1 MTFEEFKKHYLGS
14 SKIDTPEILA
24 ICESQFKRHLLSI
37 DDQNYFEPFE
47 FRSGD
52 DMSSRYEQNLRAI
65 LPFDNIQENQL
76 SFLIKPS
83 FDPESLLMIEKHLD
97 NYILSYTTLTT
108 NYWYVFYADN
118 KMTDIEKR
126 VSKAELR
133 ADIGDKLFSLLDN
146 AIIEARQPKAGM
158 AVLDGTA
165 FQLSRMLNGKKI
177 CVFKH
182 SPGQGSKTANIID
195 ILLYLT
201 DNIKSLDNATI
212 ATIEKQIDALIL

>member
-24 ICESQFKRHLLSI
+24 ICESQYKRHLLSI
-37 DDQNYFEPFE
+37 EDQNYFEPFE

-52 DMSSRYEQNLRAI
+52 DMSGIYEQNLRAI
-65 LPFDNIQENQL
+65 LPFDNIKENQL

-83 FDPESLLMIEKHLD
+83 FEPESLLMIEKNLD
-97 NYILSYTTLTT
+97 NYFLSYTTLST

-118 KMTDIEKR
+118 KALDIKKR
-126 VSKAELR
+126 ISTAELR
-133 ADIGDKLFSLLDN
+133 VDIGDKLFTLLDN
-146 AIIEARQPKAGM
+146 TIKEARKPKAGM
-158 AVLDGTA
+158 IVLDDIV
-165 FQLSRMLNGKKI
+165 FQLSRILNGKKI

-182 SPGQGSKTANIID
+182 SPGQGSKAANIID

-201 DNIKSLDNATI
+201 DNIQNLDNATL
-212 ATIEKQIDALIL
+212 ATIERQIGRFV